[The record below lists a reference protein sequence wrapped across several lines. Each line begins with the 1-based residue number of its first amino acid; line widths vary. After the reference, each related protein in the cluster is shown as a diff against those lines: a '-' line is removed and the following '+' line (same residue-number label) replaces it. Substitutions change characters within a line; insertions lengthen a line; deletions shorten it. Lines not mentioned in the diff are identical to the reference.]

1 MDSQVMLAD
10 IGGLLLL
17 PIGLLGVAFWVWM
30 IVDCARYETG
40 STMVAWLL
48 AILFAGVIAAPLYFF
63 LCRLVRQRS
72 TRSDIASPSTSR
84 GRKTVELNEV
94 TCKSLVRL
102 TSVDREPS
110 VRARSIKLD

>member
-17 PIGLLGVAFWVWM
+17 PIGLLAVAFWLWM

-63 LCRLVRQRS
+63 LCRLPRHR
-72 TRSDIASPSTSR
+72 
-84 GRKTVELNEV
+84 
-94 TCKSLVRL
+94 
-102 TSVDREPS
+102 S
-110 VRARSIKLD
+110 VRFQLAPHLYQPWQKDQKIG